1 MSIRVKKENDKE
13 YGKFTVKPQ
22 DCMFAINVN
31 KFALNTGLSF
41 VASSL
46 CFTL

>member
-22 DCMFAINVN
+22 DYMFAINAN
-31 KFALNTGLSF
+31 KFALNTGLSV
-41 VASSL
+41 VASGL
-46 CFTL
+46 CFA